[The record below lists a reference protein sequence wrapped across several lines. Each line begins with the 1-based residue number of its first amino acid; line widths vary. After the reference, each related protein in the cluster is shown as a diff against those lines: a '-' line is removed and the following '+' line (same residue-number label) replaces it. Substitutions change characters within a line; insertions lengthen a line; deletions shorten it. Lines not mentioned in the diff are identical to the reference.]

1 MTEMFPRP
9 TDHLQPQKSSA
20 WLEKAKQLTQGEK
33 KIEPYNFLPAS
44 CVKLNNVDGARKLL
58 DNMYNQIQA
67 DKLTEIIETHA
78 PPVPNKNETERFL
91 FTVKIVMAENLV
103 PLDSSPSS
111 TLDTFVTLSDQD
123 GHRVAKTRT
132 IYETVNPRCR
142 FFTLCIRTMQLGTDL
157 WVIGDETFDI
167 SVEKALWLMVSI
179 RDRALVGKHD
189 TVGREYIC
197 LDPKRF
203 GDFLAHD
210 LWLNLDTTGR
220 ILLRVSM
227 EGEKDDIQFYFGRA
241 FRSLKRS
248 EGDMV
253 RIFIDKVRHTLCV
266 ICCVDHSPCN
276 APDVAGHSS
285 VSLPWRSEISRQ
297 GRFKAGL
304 QQGSWERNS
313 SVSFSAW
320 RLSL

>member
-1 MTEMFPRP
+1 MQTISKAVEQYCRSIEELFMTEMFPRP

-91 FTVKIVMAENLV
+91 FTVKIVMAENLA

-132 IYETVNPRCR
+132 IYETLNPRCR
-142 FFTLCIRTMQLGTDL
+142 FFLLCICCDAA
-157 WVIGDETFDI
+157 
-167 SVEKALWLMVSI
+167 K
-179 RDRALVGKHD
+179 
-189 TVGREYIC
+189 
-197 LDPKRF
+197 
-203 GDFLAHD
+203 
-210 LWLNLDTTGR
+210 NLP
-220 ILLRVSM
+220 
-227 EGEKDDIQFYFGRA
+227 
-241 FRSLKRS
+241 
-248 EGDMV
+248 
-253 RIFIDKVRHTLCV
+253 
-266 ICCVDHSPCN
+266 PC
-276 APDVAGHSS
+276 AS
-285 VSLPWRSEISRQ
+285 
-297 GRFKAGL
+297 
-304 QQGSWERNS
+304 
-313 SVSFSAW
+313 
-320 RLSL
+320 